1 MSTDER
7 ASWAALVARR
17 REQLEMTQD
26 QLAVAADVAPKT
38 VYNIETGGK
47 TPQTRTLRRV
57 QDALGLS
64 SDIRVARVTV
74 EEFEQSRRDRRWRV
88 SISSDSP
95 DAQEVPYAHLPG
107 TPRLL
112 LIDESGKAVPF
123 DDQVRFAEA
132 VKQVL
137 ANRPDEAGALLSA
150 MAEALRSLADD
161 SSGSKPSENNVAN
174 LPRRPKPSDPD
185 ANLGAVAQEQP
196 LEGSGEEQ

>member
-137 ANRPDEAGALLSA
+137 ASRPDEAGALLSA
-150 MAEALRSLADD
+150 MAEALRSLADA
-161 SSGSKPSENNVAN
+161 SSGSKPSENNVTR
-174 LPRRPKPSDPD
+174 LQRGPKPSDPD
-185 ANLGAVAQEQP
+185 INLGAVAQKQP